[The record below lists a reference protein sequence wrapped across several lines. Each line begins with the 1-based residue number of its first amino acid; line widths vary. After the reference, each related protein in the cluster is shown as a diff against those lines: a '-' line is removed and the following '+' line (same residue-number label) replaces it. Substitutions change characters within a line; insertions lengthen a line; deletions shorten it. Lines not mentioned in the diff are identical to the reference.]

1 MSPRLVP
8 VRRGPEALEWMDE
21 GVGTPAE
28 DAEAYL
34 LLDRINRWQA
44 GHRLTLD
51 ALGEALAAGTIG
63 AGGEFTFL
71 DLAGG
76 DGGFAARVVEWAAA
90 RGQVARP
97 VVVDLNPAALAAAGE
112 RHAGSALI
120 RADALSLP
128 VTDRSVDCVHA
139 SCFFHHLSTLD
150 ARDLLEEM
158 CRASRGLVVV
168 NDLVRSWVAAGATW
182 AATRALVENRLV
194 RHDGPLS
201 VLKAVLPREL
211 LDIAH
216 ASGAAGWRWRVER
229 AFPYR
234 MALIGARAKPR

>member
-1 MSPRLVP
+1 MSPLLVP
-8 VRRGPEALEWMDE
+8 VRRGPEAVEWMDE

-28 DAEAYL
+28 DADAYR
-34 LLDRINRWQA
+34 LLDRVNRWQA

-51 ALGEALAAGTIG
+51 ALDEALAAGTIG
-63 AGGEFTFL
+63 ADGPFTFL

-76 DGGFAARVVEWAAA
+76 DGGFAARVAEWAAA
-90 RGQVARP
+90 RGRIARP
-97 VVVDLNPAALAAAGE
+97 ILLDLNPAALAAARE
-112 RHAGSALI
+112 RGAATARV

-128 VTDRSVDCVHA
+128 VADRTVDCVHA

-150 ARDLLEEM
+150 ARDLLAEM

-168 NDLVRSWVAAGATW
+168 NDLVRSWLAAGSTW
-182 AATRALVENRLV
+182 AATRLLVENRLV

-201 VLKAVLPREL
+201 VLKAFRPAEL

-216 ASGAAGWRWRVER
+216 ASGAAGWRWQVER

-234 MALIGARAKPR
+234 MALIGARVDPR